1 MCLIVPSHKHLWLI
15 VKDHIHVTKVGKDIL
30 EGLHYTG
37 SVAGVPCVSSSDRD
51 NVLLSPGHSLLAQSN
66 LFRHCQVRK
75 VILIVNVVMFIIEII
90 IINNNSSSRIGRNK
104 KVIFDRRDQLFGL
117 HQHQQHHQRIF
128 GDSMI
133 IYTWEKHLQRLI
145 SEI

>member
-1 MCLIVPSHKHLWLI
+1 MGGWGKSAAKWPV
-15 VKDHIHVTKVGKDIL
+15 HVSCSEKKSKRHPDWKVCIRA
-30 EGLHYTG
+30 G
-37 SVAGVPCVSSSDRD
+37 SVAVVPCVSCSDRD
-51 NVLLSPGHSLLAQSN
+51 NVLLSPGHSLLRVILTQPD

-133 IYTWEKHLQRLI
+133 IYT
-145 SEI
+145 